1 MSVEALLAP
10 FFSKLISA
18 VVDGGVEALKKNS
31 DAKHLRRMVRERLM
45 RELRLNDELLKYEKL
60 TDGERVSSIETEAL
74 EFIMSQPIPL
84 SAFFEVMSPIDR
96 TVFMGPSNDKHT
108 SWVMSIQSE
117 GDLVERWWHRVRLA
131 QIKQKLGLP
140 PGDLEY
146 LQLLCRALHASLRK
160 AD

>member
-1 MSVEALLAP
+1 MSVEALLVP
-10 FFSKLISA
+10 FLSKLISA
-18 VVDGGVEALKKNS
+18 VLDGGVEALKKNS
-31 DAKHLRRMVRERLM
+31 DAKHLRRMVRDRLM

-60 TDGERVSSIETEAL
+60 TGGERVSCIETEAL

-84 SAFFEVMSPIDR
+84 GAFFDVTSPIDR
-96 TVFMGPSNDKHT
+96 TVFMEPSNDKHT

-146 LQLLCRALHASLRK
+146 LHLLCRALHASLRK